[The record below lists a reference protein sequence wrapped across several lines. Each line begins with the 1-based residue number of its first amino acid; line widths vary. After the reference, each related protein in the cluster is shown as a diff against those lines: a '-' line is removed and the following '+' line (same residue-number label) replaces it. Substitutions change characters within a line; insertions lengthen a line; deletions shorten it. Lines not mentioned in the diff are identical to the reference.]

1 MINLFEIKKLEE
13 IEDKY
18 DVFLIDLWG
27 VIHNGIEL
35 FQHVKLTLNRL
46 KEKKKMI
53 IFVTNA
59 PRRSYVIEEQLQNFG
74 LNKSYYDFVS
84 SSGEITWLNVREK
97 FMNKN
102 CYLIGPPRDY
112 HLIDG
117 LNLNLIDNHLSSDVD
132 IIINTGP
139 WGDSDRIENYTEI
152 LKNLVRFNPIMICSN
167 PDKIVIRGKN
177 FMICAGLL
185 AEFYEKIGG
194 RVEYYGKPYNQIY
207 QFCYKK
213 IKKKN
218 PKILIIGD
226 SLDND
231 IKGANLQK
239 IDSLLIT
246 DGIHRE
252 VNKNN
257 KIDKD
262 KLDDLIKKK
271 NVIPNFYMKQL
282 N

>member
-74 LNKSYYDFVS
+74 LNKNYYDFIS

-139 WGDSDRIENYTEI
+139 WGDSDCIENYTEI

-207 QFCYKK
+207 QFCYEK